1 VSYSNQMLC
10 LALAVDRV
18 TDGPMVL
25 LGHYACLSAGVVL
38 LYLATLLYP
47 DEQSRLHNRLEDW
60 WVKLAVTGDSLGAKA
75 SSLARAIAESVGT
88 FVEPIVPIQ
97 GIRGSTIWN
106 ALFVTLAGP
115 ELINIDPR
123 PIPVA
128 MGITTL
134 AVAFIPLAKSL
145 HRWVRWAVTFFAL
158 VVLLPLGIL
167 YLYANSFDVPWALL
181 AIPIGSALYLIALVV
196 LIRFLRSSVQGQ
208 TRARRLISVLF
219 LVVYSGALL
228 SLPYY
233 FEAPVYFLAARG
245 IRPHFLTGMWFAF
258 EDVAVVGRFSAW
270 PVALWGLSV
279 LLLASHRLL
288 WSATARVV
296 FALWNFGILKNR
308 RLLAALG
315 VALIG
320 IGPWPFL
327 AKLVEWVLVRLK

>member
-1 VSYSNQMLC
+1 MVS
-10 LALAVDRV
+10 
-18 TDGPMVL
+18 MVQ
-25 LGHYACLSAGVVL
+25 LGHYACFSAGLIL

-47 DEQSRLHNRLEDW
+47 DEQNRLHNRLEDW
-60 WVKLAVTGDSLGAKA
+60 WVKLAVTGDGLGAKA
-75 SSLARAIAESVGT
+75 SSLARAIAERVAT
-88 FVEPIVPIQ
+88 FVEPIVPIR

-115 ELINIDPR
+115 ELIYIHPL
-123 PIPVA
+123 PIPIA
-128 MGITTL
+128 MGTATL
-134 AVAFIPLAKSL
+134 AAAFIPLATSF
-145 HRWVRWAVTFFAL
+145 HRWVRWAVIFFAL
-158 VVLLPLGIL
+158 FVLLPLGIL
-167 YLYANSFDVPWALL
+167 YLYASSFDVPWALL
-181 AIPIGSALYLIALVV
+181 AMPLGSALYLIALVV
-196 LIRFLRSSVQGQ
+196 LIRFLRSSVEGQ

-228 SLPYY
+228 SLPHY

-245 IRPHFLTGMWFAF
+245 IRPHVLTGMWFTL

-270 PVALWGLSV
+270 PLALWGLSV
-279 LLLASHRLL
+279 SLFAIHRLL

-315 VALIG
+315 VALVG

-327 AKLVEWVLVRLK
+327 ARLVEWVFLRLK